1 MQANFLEVLYEYDF
15 PKVYLPLMQEI
26 NFKLDTAIH
35 LNTKEEC
42 LGSWQI
48 NKLVNRSLVVTS
60 GYLVPELGHLS
71 LKMKGNSSQF
81 LLLIRHVGI

>member
-1 MQANFLEVLYEYDF
+1 MNFLEVLDEYGF

-26 NFKLDTAIH
+26 NFKLDTAIY
-35 LNTKEEC
+35 LNIKEEC
-42 LGSWQI
+42 LGNWQI

-60 GYLVPELGHLS
+60 DYLVLKLGHLS

-81 LLLIRHVGI
+81 LLLRRHVGS

>member
-1 MQANFLEVLYEYDF
+1 MNFLEVLYEHGF

-35 LNTKEEC
+35 LSTKEER
-42 LGSWQI
+42 LGNWRI
-48 NKLVNRSLVVTS
+48 NKLVNRSLLVTS
-60 GYLVPELGHLS
+60 DYLVHKLGHLS

-81 LLLIRHVGI
+81 LLLIRHVGL